1 MPVDRSLFGL
11 KKYNCTE
18 QIPCWDDD
26 FDGPPRGGIRS
37 TQPPAE
43 LTTTLQ
49 PASGGDIG
57 GTVFCL
63 TYLAGS
69 E

>member
-1 MPVDRSLFGL
+1 VFGV

-18 QIPCWDDD
+18 QIPSSDDD
-26 FDGPPRGGIRS
+26 FDGRKGGGTRPS
-37 TQPPAE
+37 LPPAE

-49 PASGGDIG
+49 PASGRDNG
-57 GTVFCL
+57 GTVVFL
-63 TYLAGS
+63 THLAGS